1 MLQKCFFVF
10 LALFLLFTAST
21 FADVQYDNYYS
32 IILDYRYHHLGDVI
46 SENFLIPKPEG
57 TYWET
62 HFLKDNLL
70 NSVEIAFVKFL
81 AKHIDFADLIVNDNR
96 IRILEAASPTAH
108 NYLIYIVPIP
118 INFLKNGRNVIGI
131 KVNQWDTGNFD
142 DIEFGEFEIVFQ
154 LKDHHVLSVNFDSGD
169 DGFVYGDDTFY
180 DTNRPQYASG
190 DYTAVGGT
198 SGSGGLHL
206 ALGNVD
212 SKAVLDGM
220 SGGWTG
226 NFYLDN
232 ATDVEVSLD
241 YRLIMRQFDTDECAQ
256 VLAKIDDGP
265 VEVLEELCGR
275 GKDTGW
281 QTTTFMQ
288 SLSAGDHTI
297 TIGGYNNK
305 KTGPR
310 EAADIYFDNVEI
322 K

>member
-1 MLQKCFFVF
+1 MLQKRKCFSIL
-10 LALFLLFTAST
+10 LALLFLFTAT
-21 FADVQYDNYYS
+21 AFADVHNDNDS
-32 IILDYRYHHLGDVI
+32 RVMLDYRYHHLGDAI
-46 SENFLIPKPEG
+46 IDNFLIPKPEG

-62 HFLKDNLL
+62 NFWMRESLI
-70 NSVEIAFVKFL
+70 NSVEISFAKFVGREINL
-81 AKHIDFADLIVNDNR
+81 SDLIVNDNR
-96 IRILEAASPTAH
+96 IRIHEAFTPTDH
-108 NYLIYIVPIP
+108 NFFIYIIPIP
-118 INFLKNGRNVIGI
+118 INFLQNGRNVIGVES
-131 KVNQWDTGNFD
+131 KRFDDGTFD
-142 DIEFGEFEIVFQ
+142 DIVFGEVEIGFQ
-154 LKDHHVLSVNFDSGD
+154 FKFHHVLSVNFDSGD
-169 DGFVYGDDTFY
+169 DGFVYGDDKFY

-241 YRLIMRQFDTDECAQ
+241 YRLVMTQFDADECAQ
-256 VLAKIDDGP
+256 VLAKIDDEP

-281 QTTTFMQ
+281 QNTTYY
-288 SLSAGDHTI
+288 AIPVCG
-297 TIGGYNNK
+297 
-305 KTGPR
+305 
-310 EAADIYFDNVEI
+310 
-322 K
+322 